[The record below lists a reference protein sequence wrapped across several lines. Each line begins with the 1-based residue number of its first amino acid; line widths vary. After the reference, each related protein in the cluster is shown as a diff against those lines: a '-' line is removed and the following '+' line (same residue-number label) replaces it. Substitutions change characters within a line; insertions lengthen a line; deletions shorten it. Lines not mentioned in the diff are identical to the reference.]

1 MNLSLINTH
10 FRNFST
16 GLIQVMLVCVNT
28 WQIANEKYLG
38 AIIVGFLISL
48 VWTLNV
54 RAAAFG
60 TIWQRLSYCL
70 GAATGTALGL
80 TITQIIYK

>member
-1 MNLSLINTH
+1 MINTH
-10 FRNFST
+10 IRNFST
-16 GLIQVMLVCVNT
+16 GLIQVMLVVTNT

-60 TIWQRLSYCL
+60 TIWQRLSYCS
-70 GAATGTALGL
+70 GACTGTAIGL
-80 TITQIIYK
+80 LITQLIYK

>member
-1 MNLSLINTH
+1 MKTHLSVFL
-10 FRNFST
+10 S
-16 GLIQVMLVCVNT
+16 GGVQVFLVSVNVY
-28 WQIANEKYLG
+28 QIANEKYLG
-38 AIIVGFLISL
+38 AIIVGFLISA

>member
-1 MNLSLINTH
+1 MKSHILNFATGATQVSLVV
-10 FRNFST
+10 S
-16 GLIQVMLVCVNT
+16 NT
-28 WQIANEKYLG
+28 WQIANEKYIG

-48 VWTLNV
+48 VWTFNV

-60 TIWQRLSYCL
+60 TIKQRLTYCA

-80 TITQIIYK
+80 ISTQLIYK